1 MSSSTRKLKLK
12 SSTIRKLEGS
22 LFIAPWIVGFLVFM
36 AFPLGYS
43 FYMSFHQVKILATGI
58 QTKYKGV
65 SYYKYI
71 LFENAD
77 LLYNQLIPFL
87 RQAILMLPIIVVFS
101 LLVAIMLNQKFWG
114 RTFFR
119 AVFFLPVIFT
129 TGQVVTEFI
138 NQGEGN
144 LDFLSRYNLATLVV
158 TYLPAAWAGP
168 IVRVLDSFV
177 LILWYSGVQ
186 ILIFLAGRQ
195 TIPPSV
201 YEAARIDGANPWET
215 FWKITLPAMLPFILL
230 NLIYTTV
237 DLFTFPGNPILSQVN
252 TSEYG
257 LSSALA
263 WIYFVIIFLFLG
275 IIFFLF
281 SRVFRSVQAAK

>member
-1 MSSSTRKLKLK
+1 MIGLKRKMKAT
-12 SSTIRKLEGS
+12 TIRKLEGS
-22 LFIAPWIVGFLVFM
+22 LFIAPWIAGFLLFM
-36 AFPLGYS
+36 VFPLGYS

-58 QTKYKGV
+58 STKYRGLY
-65 SYYKYI
+65 YYKYI

-77 LLYNQLIPFL
+77 LLYNLLIPFL
-87 RQAILMLPIIVVFS
+87 RQAVLMLPIIVVFS
-101 LLVAIMLNQKFWG
+101 LLVAIMLNQRFWG

-129 TGQVVTEFI
+129 TGQVVNEFI
-138 NQGEGN
+138 VQGEGN

-158 TYLPAAWAGP
+158 TYLPSTWATP
-168 IVRVLDSFV
+168 IVRILDSFV

-257 LSSALA
+257 MSSALA
-263 WIYFVIIFLFLG
+263 WIYFVIIFVFLG
-275 IIFFLF
+275 IVYFLF
-281 SRVFRSVQAAK
+281 SRVFRSMQAART

>member
-1 MSSSTRKLKLK
+1 MSSSTRKLK

-22 LFIAPWIVGFLVFM
+22 LFIAPWVFGFLVFM
-36 AFPLGYS
+36 VFPLGYS

-58 QTKYKGV
+58 QTTYKGL

-129 TGQVVTEFI
+129 TGQVVSEFL

-144 LDFLSRYNLATLVV
+144 LDFLSQYNMATLVM
-158 TYLPAAWAGP
+158 TYLPGSWAVP
-168 IVRVLDSFV
+168 ILRVLDSFV

-237 DLFTFPGNPILSQVN
+237 DLFTFPGNPILTQVN

-257 LSSALA
+257 RSSALA
-263 WIYFVIIFLFLG
+263 WIYFVIIFAFLG
-275 IIFFLF
+275 VIYFLF